1 MPVPINERLKNNEI
15 EFNNVLMDRIFNQLR
30 VSVPGIIQEFDPVTQ
45 TATVQVAL
53 REHVRQENLEYQW
66 VPIPLLLD
74 VPVQFPRGGGYVLTF
89 PVKQGDE
96 CLVVFSDMCID
107 AWFSNGGVQNQID
120 KRRHDLSDAI
130 AIPGLWSQP
139 NKVEQYSTKHVELR
153 NEKRTM
159 FIRITDEEED
169 AIDIVAPAIRINGK
183 NITNQTDYTNWING
197 GGQVDQ

>member
-15 EFNNVLMDRIFNQLR
+15 EFNYVLMDRIFNHMR
-30 VSVPGIIQEFDPVTQ
+30 VSVPGIIQEFDPLTQ

-53 REHVRQENLEYQW
+53 RERVRQENLEYQW
-66 VPIPLLLD
+66 VEISPLLD
-74 VPVQFPRGGGYVLTF
+74 VPVVFPRGGGYTLTF
-89 PVKQGDE
+89 PIKQGDE
-96 CLVVFSDMCID
+96 CLIVFSDMCID
-107 AWFSNGGVQNQID
+107 AWFSNGGVQNQIEQ
-120 KRRHDLSDAI
+120 RRHDLSDAI

-139 NKVEQYSTKHVELR
+139 KKLENYSTKHVELR
-153 NEKRTM
+153 NDKRTM